1 MIFEKNAYGHTVA
14 QLGGGGA
21 QFTLSPE
28 IERERRTGF
37 LALE

>member
-1 MIFEKNAYGHTVA
+1 MVTLLPNW
-14 QLGGGGA
+14 GGGA

>member
-14 QLGGGGA
+14 QLGGGA